1 MAVRRIE
8 ASANIS
14 KVMDSFYESIRG
26 YDKIAWCMGPV
37 PYEVMFVSGVGCFLA
52 ENTATRIASA
62 HLQDEYLDYSK
73 SAGLGV
79 ECCSYAKINIGQ
91 ALMMRDGVHIPERFR
106 LPKPDFIA
114 LGDACA
120 SMMQWARCLGEI
132 FDVPVFIFDMP
143 FVESDSDEEAMN
155 AVIYHKERLKEFIVF
170 LEGITGKTF
179 DMELLKERC
188 NHITEMG
195 IWRQLIFDMQ
205 KVIPAP
211 SSFID
216 NAVVMGPSLTIRTPE
231 ATELFKEFAQEVVR
245 RAAFGIGSSD
255 QEKYRLMWRGNFPWY
270 KVGALSKLFDK
281 HSAVLVGGCY
291 ALLKDSLRC
300 ADLFPPLGYPS
311 DDPLLHVSADYAIS
325 GYSMGFDPKYNMQVK
340 RFIEDFHIDAVIVHS
355 PHTCRPWGMGAF
367 DMRNRIKEEFGI
379 PAIVLELDH
388 TDESYYNDAQVET
401 RIQALLEEV
410 DAQRA
415 MGLGRKI

>member
-1 MAVRRIE
+1 MAVNRID

-14 KVMDSFYESIRG
+14 KVMDSFYDSIRE
-26 YDKIAWCMGPV
+26 YDKVAWCMGPV
-37 PYEVMFVSGVGCFLA
+37 PYEVMFVAGVGCFLA

-73 SAGLGV
+73 AAGLGV

-91 ALMMRDGVHIPERFR
+91 ALMMRDGKEIPERFR

-132 FDVPVFIFDMP
+132 FDVPVFVFDMP

-155 AVIYHKERLKEFIVF
+155 AVLYHKQRLEEFIPF
-170 LEGITGKTF
+170 LEEITGKPF
-179 DMELLKERC
+179 NMELLKERC
-188 NHITEMG
+188 NYITEMG

-205 KVIPAP
+205 KTVPAP

-216 NAVVMGPSLTIRTPE
+216 NAVVMAPSLTIRTPE
-231 ATELFKEFAQEVVR
+231 AMELYKEFAHEVVH
-245 RAAFGIGSSD
+245 RAAFGISSSD
-255 QEKYRLMWRGNFPWY
+255 HEKYRIMWRGNFPWY
-270 KVGALSKLFDK
+270 KVGSLSRLFDK
-281 HSAVLVGGCY
+281 YGAVLIGGCY
-291 ALLKDSLRC
+291 ALLKDSIRPSE
-300 ADLFPPLGYPS
+300 LFPPLGYPK
-311 DDPLLHVSADYAIS
+311 DDVLMHVSADYAIS
-325 GYSMGFDPKYNMQVK
+325 GYTMGFDPKYKMQVK
-340 RFIEDFHIDAVIVHS
+340 KFIDDFSIDAVIIHS

-367 DMRNRIKEEFGI
+367 DMCNRIKEEYGI

-410 DAQRA
+410 DGLRA
-415 MGLGRKI
+415 IGKGRQI